1 LVLDKES
8 LLATLIVIIIASSIT
23 FNQKSLAII
32 VDHYEGGQREIYD
45 TEDPAA
51 KDCESPTIIC
61 NLSPRS
67 LPPAPPSPPP
77 PPSQHQSPT
86 LVTGP
91 VELDQIIKDHLQGSE
106 KDTTMILLDGFVT
119 NYNASTMV
127 ELSTGEDRLVGVN
140 LTNATIA
147 FVTPTTKALES
158 AGEELEEE
166 ESSNG
171 DGSSGGG
178 SIGGLGEEDEE
189 EDAAPQEEEEEGEI
203 FDG

>member
-67 LPPAPPSPPP
+67 LPPAPP

-86 LVTGP
+86 SVTGP

-158 AGEELEEE
+158 AGEAL

-171 DGSSGGG
+171 DGSSGG
-178 SIGGLGEEDEE
+178 SIGGLGKEDEK
-189 EDAAPQEEEEEGEI
+189 EDAAQQEEGGEI